1 MAKRLGDEP
10 GDENIKALASEE
22 PSEDRFR
29 AIRERFEDASNAC
42 LTLYAKAQDDFEFAW
57 VDGKQWDD
65 NLGVLRDGR
74 PKYEFNILRQT
85 IKQVI
90 NDNRQS
96 TPSIKVRAV
105 EDGDVEIAEIRQ
117 GLIRNIEMQSNAD
130 QCYDWGGMYAITSG
144 FGCWRVATQY
154 ASDDSF
160 DQDICIKRIE
170 NPFSVYFDPSAREL
184 NRSDARYA
192 FIEMRIPKAEYRR
205 RWPQAEVVQFDSKMN
220 RDGGYYGGWYD
231 NDDVRIVEYWQKH
244 KDKRKIYLLS
254 DGKVVLAQEKD
265 ADGKEIGFD
274 SIREVA
280 ANLPEPITIENE
292 REVDYDR
299 ITYEICSGDE
309 TLEGPFDWAGKYIPI
324 VPCWGDIV
332 SVRGA
337 DYWYGMVRHSRDAQL
352 LFNYGQ
358 SNLVE
363 VIAKQPNAPWL
374 YTPKMIEGHDQA
386 WAESSVNN
394 SPGLPYN
401 PDPDAP
407 GGKPMREMPP
417 QFPNAWFDLARIN
430 NDNLKAVTGIHDA
443 SLGKQSN
450 ETSGRAII
458 ARQQEGDVATY
469 DYSDNI
475 VRAVQYTG
483 IIIND
488 LIPHIYDAERE
499 IRVLGDD
506 MSEKYVKVNKPIE
519 VPVKDPATGLPE
531 IDMLTG
537 QIKTKWEKINDLT
550 VGKYDVEVTTGP
562 SYTTMRMETL
572 NAMSELARAPGPSG
586 LLGAYGVM
594 KYMDVPGMDKFAATM
609 RKMLIAQGVPFEPEE
624 GEEPVKQGP
633 PPEMVEQMEKMGAE
647 LETVSKNLA
656 ETQKQLMQAQIN
668 LTQAGNKEK
677 TDLAKIEVDRFNAQT
692 ERLKV
697 QGDLQIAGVKV
708 QIEDKLA
715 ESEIALEGAH
725 LVLEA
730 TGMDMDDRHRSADSL
745 TVS

>member
-1 MAKRLGDEP
+1 MAKTKRLGDEP
-10 GDENIKALASEE
+10 GDENIRALKSET

-29 AIRERFEDASNAC
+29 AIRERFEEAQNAC
-42 LTLYAKAQDDFEFAW
+42 LNLYNKAQDDFEFAW

-90 NDNRQS
+90 NDNRQN

-105 EDGDVEIAEIRQ
+105 EDGDVAVAEIRQ

-130 QCYDWGGMYAITSG
+130 QAYDWGGMYAITAG
-144 FGCWRVATQY
+144 YGAWRVATQY

-170 NPFSVYFDPSAREL
+170 DPFSVIFDPASREL

-192 FIEMRIPKAEYRR
+192 FVIQKIPRAEFRDKY
-205 RWPQAEVVQFDSKMN
+205 PNAETDSW
-220 RDGGYYGGWYD
+220 DGMTREAYYGGWYD
-231 NDDVRIVEYWQKH
+231 DDEVRVVEYWQKH
-244 KDKRKIYLLS
+244 ADKKTIYRLS
-254 DGKVVLAQEKD
+254 DGSVVDGAEFDKIAD
-265 ADGKEIGFD
+265 A
-274 SIREVA
+274 A
-280 ANLPEPITIENE
+280 AALPEPITIEAR

-309 TLEGPFDWAGKYIPI
+309 TLEGPFDWAGKYIPL
-324 VPCWGDIV
+324 VPCWGDMV

-337 DYWYGMVRHSRDAQL
+337 PYWYGMVRHSRDAQL

-374 YTPKMIEGHDQA
+374 YTPKMIEGHDKA
-386 WAESSVNN
+386 WAESAVNN

-401 PDPDAP
+401 VDPEAP
-407 GGKPMREMPP
+407 GGAPRREMPP

-483 IIIND
+483 VIIND
-488 LIPHIYDAERE
+488 LIPHIYDVERE
-499 IRVLGDD
+499 IRILGDD
-506 MSEKYVKVNKPIE
+506 MTEKYVKVNKPIQ
-519 VPVKDPATGLPE
+519 VPVIDPATGLPK

-537 QIKTKWEKINDLT
+537 EIVQEWKKTNDLT

-572 NAMSELARAPGPSG
+572 NAMTELARSPGPSG
-586 LLGAYGVM
+586 MLGALGVM
-594 KYMDVPGMDKFAATM
+594 EFMDVPGMQPFANAM
-609 RKMLIAQGVPFEPEE
+609 RKMLISQGVPLEPKE
-624 GEEPVKQGP
+624 GEEPAPQGP
-633 PPEMVEQMEKMGAE
+633 PPEMVEQMQQMGAE
-647 LETVSKNLA
+647 LEKTGQKLA

-668 LTQAGNKEK
+668 LTQAGNKQAA
-677 TDLAKIEVDRFNAQT
+677 DLAKVEVDRYNAVT
-692 ERLKV
+692 ERMKV
-697 QGDLQIAGVKV
+697 QGDLQIANVKV
-708 QIEDKLA
+708 QIEDRLA
-715 ESEIALEGAH
+715 DSEIQLEGAH
-725 LVLEA
+725 IVLEA
-730 TGMDMDDRHRSADSL
+730 TGMDMDDAHRQREFDSKPL
-745 TVS
+745 TPP